1 MTALTETSCQ
11 SLFGKQP
18 TLNLFGGTTSASLF
32 GNPGSGSLF
41 GNSADFDN
49 LFTKTTLKPDSV
61 GTVVIMHNPFSCYIQ
76 GNVYKEGSDAE
87 GSDEE
92 NKRPP
97 SPETFKKDEKEPSL
111 YTKVVNVL
119 YIYKLSLKL

>member
-1 MTALTETSCQ
+1 MTALTETSGQ

-32 GNPGSGSLF
+32 GNPSSGSLF
-41 GNSADFDN
+41 GNLADSDN

-61 GTVVIMHNPFSCYIQ
+61 GTAVIMHNPFSCYNQ
-76 GNVYKEGSDAE
+76 GNVNKEGSDGE
-87 GSDEE
+87 ESDEE

-97 SPETFKKDEKEPSL
+97 SPESFKRDEKEPSL
-111 YTKVVNVL
+111 YTKIVNVL
-119 YIYKLSLKL
+119 SIYKLSWKL